1 MPDGPAAFGDAQAR
15 EAGHYVRSAEYG
27 RYTVMAW
34 VAAALMAAA
43 VSFSLLRI
51 PIQVPDS
58 LVVMLQAQAA
68 PSASLTNFVGEEGFL
83 RPIYMSQTR
92 LLLDA
97 SSDDRYFLVFRGFHV
112 ALVAILFLLFVMAAR
127 VRTRTDVA
135 AFAFALVVLTG
146 HHTFRGNAWE
156 SYPVNHY
163 LEIAIYCLAAFVLCQ
178 SRGGWWADLLAAVL
192 FLMASFTLESG
203 LIVWVVVVV
212 ARFTGL
218 RGVSW
223 RGVALVSVALAAYM
237 YVRFTYYGSG
247 TPTLDDRAIGFGL
260 GRIDRGD
267 VAARFGDNPSVLYA
281 YNVITSMMSV
291 LFSEPRGGTF
301 EMTRRW
307 LAGEAR
313 PSVIVSVV
321 SALVATGMLAW
332 FGAVRFHAWLLR
344 RFDSDDQVMLVFL
357 GVTAANA
364 AICYVYTK
372 DEIMSTAGV
381 FYALAVFASARAAM
395 ARFALVPRPRL
406 ASVMMVVLLLAG
418 SASWTI
424 RSIGL
429 HYHMYYS
436 GYYLRNEWATV
447 DRWLVEQHVTPD
459 TPEAVR
465 LVAALRS
472 VAIEMPMLNPH
483 FLPRWAERWFA

>member
-1 MPDGPAAFGDAQAR
+1 
-15 EAGHYVRSAEYG
+15 
-27 RYTVMAW
+27 MAW
-34 VAAALMAAA
+34 VAASLMAVA

-68 PSASLTNFVGEEGFL
+68 PSAALTNFVGEEGFL

-97 SSDDRYFLVFRGFHV
+97 ASGDHYFLVFRGFHV
-112 ALVAILFLLFVMAAR
+112 ALVALLFVLFVMAAR
-127 VRTRTDVA
+127 GRTRSDVA
-135 AFAFALVVLTG
+135 AFVFALVVLTG
-146 HHTFRGNAWE
+146 HHTFRGNVWE

-163 LEIAIYCLAAFVLCQ
+163 LEIAIYCLGAFVLCQ
-178 SRGGWWADLLAAVL
+178 SRGGWWADFLAAVI
-192 FLMASFTLESG
+192 FLMASLTIESG

-212 ARFTGL
+212 ARFSGL

-223 RGVALVSVALAAYM
+223 RGVALVTVALAAYM
-237 YVRFTYYGSG
+237 YIRFAYYGSG
-247 TPTLDDRAIGFGL
+247 TPSLDDRAMGFGL

-267 VAARFGDNPSVLYA
+267 VVARFGDNPYVLYA
-281 YNVITSMMSV
+281 YNVITSVMSV

-307 LAGEAR
+307 LAGEAM
-313 PSVIVSVV
+313 PSVVVSVV
-321 SALVATGMLAW
+321 SALVATGLLAW
-332 FGAVRFHAWLLR
+332 FGAIRFRAWLSL
-344 RFDSDDQVMLVFL
+344 RFDRDDQVVLVFL

-364 AICYVYTK
+364 AICYAYTK

-381 FYALAVFASARAAM
+381 FYALAVFAALRAAM
-395 ARFALVPRPRL
+395 VRFALLPRRGL
-406 ASVMMVVLLLAG
+406 AAILMVLLLFAG

-424 RSIGL
+424 RSIGV
-429 HYHMYYS
+429 HYQMYYS

-459 TPEAVR
+459 TAEAVR

-472 VAIEMPMLNPH
+472 AAIEMPMLNPH